1 MPRRCQQGILY
12 SWTNPRHLHPWN
24 GAGTEELLLP
34 TRAHLGW
41 SCKYS
46 EQGPNMCYDFT
57 GAERDH
63 LLADLI
69 NWGGHSI
76 LELEVEEV
84 MRNKSGK
91 QLTCLYYRQPG
102 LGLHML
108 RLRRAAAGWKSL
120 GLHKASASFW
130 FLLCLCVS
138 QQVILVSIAL
148 ASGACITWAL
158 FSFCRGCFQ
167 HACCIKQTCWSES
180 KSVQL
185 AVPDFSL

>member
-1 MPRRCQQGILY
+1 MPRRRQQGILY

-120 GLHKASASFW
+120 GLHKASATFW
-130 FLLCLCVS
+130 FQLCL
-138 QQVILVSIAL
+138 A
-148 ASGACITWAL
+148 
-158 FSFCRGCFQ
+158 
-167 HACCIKQTCWSES
+167 TCLWSLPNLS
-180 KSVQL
+180 SVQFL
-185 AVPDFSL
+185 QRLFPTCVLYKTNLLERE

>member
-1 MPRRCQQGILY
+1 
-12 SWTNPRHLHPWN
+12 
-24 GAGTEELLLP
+24 
-34 TRAHLGW
+34 
-41 SCKYS
+41 
-46 EQGPNMCYDFT
+46 MCYDFT

-120 GLHKASASFW
+120 GLHKAFASSGFCFVFA
-130 FLLCLCVS
+130 FL
-138 QQVILVSIAL
+138 
-148 ASGACITWAL
+148 
-158 FSFCRGCFQ
+158 
-167 HACCIKQTCWSES
+167 S
-180 KSVQL
+180 K
-185 AVPDFSL
+185 

>member
-1 MPRRCQQGILY
+1 MQELRNFCCQPEQLG
-12 SWTNPRHLHPWN
+12 SW
-24 GAGTEELLLP
+24 
-34 TRAHLGW
+34 
-41 SCKYS
+41 KYS
-46 EQGPNMCYDFT
+46 QQGPNTCYNFT

-63 LLADLI
+63 LLVRLELA
-69 NWGGHSI
+69 GGSI

-148 ASGACITWAL
+148 ASGACIT
-158 FSFCRGCFQ
+158 
-167 HACCIKQTCWSES
+167 
-180 KSVQL
+180 
-185 AVPDFSL
+185 